1 MRSCLLHKRHF
12 GDQMRLHRN
21 PKYGAVF
28 FSGNLGLY
36 EVGLV
41 FLGGIESWVLE
52 VDISSFLD
60 EATALVQQC

>member
-1 MRSCLLHKRHF
+1 
-12 GDQMRLHRN
+12 MRLHRN
-21 PKYGAVF
+21 LKFGAVF
-28 FSGNLGLY
+28 FPGNLGLY
-36 EVGLV
+36 EVDLI